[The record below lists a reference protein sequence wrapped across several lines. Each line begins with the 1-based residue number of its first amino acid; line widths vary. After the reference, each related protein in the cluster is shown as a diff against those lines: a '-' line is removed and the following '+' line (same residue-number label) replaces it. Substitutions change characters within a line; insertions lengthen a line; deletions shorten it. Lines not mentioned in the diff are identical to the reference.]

1 MKRLLLFVF
10 IYFSSSCMAI
20 AQFGEGDTIRINFR
34 ADTILHY
41 LPDTSATPLWQ
52 VGRTTKSFF
61 TSDTNGIISMMT
73 DTTNNYPIT
82 ANNFFVI
89 RIPRKG
95 NTIVS
100 FWHKYQTDSAH
111 DGGVVEFSLDHG
123 LSWHNVTDSCNV
135 DSGINSPGPLTGLL
149 TTNFYGPKDTLQSGE
164 PSFNGQCDTFRHSK
178 IRFEDP
184 AAPKSTATSGC
195 YWHSLDTFY
204 LRFRFVS
211 DTIPDSLAGWLIDSI
226 RVNYLGIGFGSVNHF
241 SGIRSLPVSPNPS
254 PTGTFRFPDVSI
266 KKQFT
271 IQVYNT
277 LGQRI
282 LQLPLTHL
290 LDISSYPKGLY
301 YYKATDGTEYY
312 SGKLLY
318 E

>member
-1 MKRLLLFVF
+1 MKRLLLLVF
-10 IYFSSSCMAI
+10 LYLLSSSI
-20 AQFGEGDTIRINFR
+20 AVAQYWEGDTIRINFR
-34 ADTILHY
+34 DSIILHY
-41 LPDTSATPLWQ
+41 LPDTSTIPLWQ

-61 TSDTNGIISMMT
+61 TTDTNGIVSMMT
-73 DTTNNYPIT
+73 DTTNSYPT
-82 ANNFFVI
+82 NANNFFSI
-89 RIPRKG
+89 KIPRRG

-123 LSWHNVTDSCNV
+123 LSWHNITDTCNI
-135 DSGINSPGPLTGLL
+135 DSAVSITPWTGLV
-149 TTNFYGPKDTLQSGE
+149 TTNFYGPNDTLLSGE
-164 PSFNGQCDTFRHSK
+164 PSFNGHCDTIRHSE
-178 IRFEDP
+178 IRFGDP
-184 AAPKSTATSGC
+184 DPVKSTATYGC
-195 YWHSLDTFY
+195 EWGLLDTFY
-204 LRFRFVS
+204 LRFRFIS

-226 RVNYLGIGFGSVNHF
+226 RINYLGIRHGSVNQF
-241 SGIRSLPVSPNPS
+241 SGITSLPVSPNPS
-254 PTGTFRFPDVSI
+254 PTGTFRFPDLSI

>member
-1 MKRLLLFVF
+1 MKRLLLLVF
-10 IYFSSSCMAI
+10 LYLLSSSIAV

-34 ADTILHY
+34 DSIILHY
-41 LPDTSATPLWQ
+41 FPDTSAIPLWQ

-61 TSDTNGIISMMT
+61 TTDTNGIVSMMT
-73 DTTNNYPIT
+73 DTTNSYPT
-82 ANNFFVI
+82 NANNFFI
-89 RIPRKG
+89 IKIPRRG

-100 FWHKYQTDSAH
+100 FWHKYQTDSDH

-135 DSGINSPGPLTGLL
+135 DSSGLTSDPWTGLL
-149 TTNFYGPKDTLQSGE
+149 TTNFYGPNDTLHSGE
-164 PSFNGQCDTFRHSK
+164 PSFNGLCDTLRHSK

-195 YWHSLDTFY
+195 YWYSLDTFY

-226 RVNYLGIGFGSVNHF
+226 RVHYLGIGFGSVNQF
-241 SGIRSLPVSPNPS
+241 SSITSLPVSPNPS
-254 PTGTFRFPDVSI
+254 TNGTFSFPELI
-266 KKQFT
+266 KEKQFT
-271 IQVYNT
+271 IQVYNA

-282 LQLPLTHL
+282 LQLPYAHSLSL
-290 LDISSYPKGLY
+290 GNYPKGLY